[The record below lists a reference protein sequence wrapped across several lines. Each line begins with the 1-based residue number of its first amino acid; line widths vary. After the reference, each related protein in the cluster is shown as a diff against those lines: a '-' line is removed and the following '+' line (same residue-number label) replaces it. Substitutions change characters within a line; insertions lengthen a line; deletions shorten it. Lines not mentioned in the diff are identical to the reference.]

1 MIHPKWS
8 QRMIKVILVLMMLP
22 GCASPLTPKPTATQS
37 AIESVTPSPTEVVI
51 VDPTSTPSVI
61 SNFEECVASGHLI
74 ENTIPRQCTIIT
86 GETFKEALSKGVIFS
101 KVYDVDGER
110 DYSLISTIDGGYLIT
125 GSVDDFRC
133 LIRKVDRSGEK
144 EWEQILGPELREE
157 FQFTN
162 GLFVCRSAWQI
173 ADGTYVV
180 FGTGWHEMGLKNNYF
195 FLRLDRDGTR
205 KAAEEFRWRN
215 DMSLQLD
222 EQGKLFWL
230 HLFGMLG
237 YPVNTLDKGYAVI
250 GRIGGYDSDDSMHIV
265 RADANGNYMWDRNL
279 CNDKNIVE
287 EWERKAFCSNE
298 NLSVW
303 DAIQMQDG
311 GFVFTGGYGP
321 VWLVKTNS
329 NGFIEWIKSYD
340 AVGSHAIIQTSDK
353 GFLIAGNKQ
362 SDGLLIKTDQVGN
375 IQWMKTFGGNRDD
388 TFDKMIMNPLGQI
401 IIMGSTDS
409 LTVSTQKTWLLG
421 IEFSEFE

>member
-1 MIHPKWS
+1 MIHRKWQ
-8 QRMIKVILVLMMLP
+8 QRMIEVILVLMILP
-22 GCASPLTPKPTATQS
+22 GCASPVTPNPTTTQS
-37 AIESVTPSPTEVVI
+37 VIESVPPSPKEAVI
-51 VDPTSTPSVI
+51 VAPTSTRTII
-61 SNFEECVASGHLI
+61 SSFEECVASGHRI

-86 GETFKEALSKGVIFS
+86 GEIFEEALSKGVIFS

-110 DYSLISTIDGGYLIT
+110 DHSLIPTIDGGYLIT

-144 EWEQILGPELREE
+144 EWEQILDLELREE

-222 EQGKLFWL
+222 EEVNPFWL
-230 HLFGMLG
+230 GLFGMLG
-237 YPVNTLDKGYAVI
+237 YQVNTLDKGYAVI

-265 RADANGNYMWDRNL
+265 RADANGNYTWDRNL
-279 CNDKNIVE
+279 CKDKQVVE
-287 EWERKAFCSNE
+287 EWEKTIVCSNN
-298 NLSVW
+298 NLGVW
-303 DAIQMQDG
+303 DAIQTQDG
-311 GFVFTGGYGP
+311 GFVFTGGYSP
-321 VWLVKTNS
+321 AWLVKTNA
-329 NGFIEWIKSYD
+329 NGFIEWIKSYED
-340 AVGSHAIIQTSDK
+340 ARSHAIIQTPDG

-362 SDGLLIKTDQVGN
+362 RDGLIMRIDQDGCN
-375 IQWMKTFGGNRDD
+375 G
-388 TFDKMIMNPLGQI
+388 
-401 IIMGSTDS
+401 
-409 LTVSTQKTWLLG
+409 
-421 IEFSEFE
+421 